1 MWKILYFLNNN
12 QIKHSIINNN
22 STIDIKL
29 KEYDIIVNEVA
40 TCPQKRKRKE
50 YILKCKNGI
59 IVSESD
65 IDTFITKLINCDYA
79 KKFANN

>member
-12 QIKHSIINNN
+12 QIKRSIINNN

-40 TCPQKRKRKE
+40 TCPQKRKR
-50 YILKCKNGI
+50 N
-59 IVSESD
+59 
-65 IDTFITKLINCDYA
+65 
-79 KKFANN
+79 